1 MIIFLNHQTRYEK
14 LPSTLKGNKK
24 QLVWRWYLLATSQIS
39 LEMVF
44 AGYIANE
51 QIVVIMMK
59 IG

>member
-14 LPSTLKGNKK
+14 LPSTFVKRK
-24 QLVWRWYLLATSQIS
+24 QETIS
-39 LEMVF
+39 LEMIF